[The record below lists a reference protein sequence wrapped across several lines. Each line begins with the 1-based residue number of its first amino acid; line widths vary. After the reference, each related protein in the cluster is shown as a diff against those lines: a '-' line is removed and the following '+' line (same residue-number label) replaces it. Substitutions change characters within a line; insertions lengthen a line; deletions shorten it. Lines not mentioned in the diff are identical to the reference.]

1 MEYSI
6 KNPGTPVT
14 ICNFTITQGTAAVE
28 YNHKQYSEIM
38 NSMRL
43 HVHIQTA

>member
-14 ICNFTITQGTAAVE
+14 ICSFTTAQGTAAVE
-28 YNHKQYSEIM
+28 YNHKQYSEIKK
-38 NSMRL
+38 STRL
-43 HVHIQTA
+43 HIHIQTA